1 MCEAIADGESF
12 DLDGRAIPVIGRGA
26 LIKNK
31 RAAARPQDIADV
43 KALGGD

>member
-1 MCEAIADGESF
+1 
-12 DLDGRAIPVIGRGA
+12 VIGHGA

-31 RAAARPQDIADV
+31 RAGARPQDIADV